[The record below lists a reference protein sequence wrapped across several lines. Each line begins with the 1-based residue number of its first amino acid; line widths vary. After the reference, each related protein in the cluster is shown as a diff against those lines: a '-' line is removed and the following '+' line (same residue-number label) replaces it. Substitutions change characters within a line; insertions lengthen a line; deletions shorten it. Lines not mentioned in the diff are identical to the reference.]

1 MYPVTKATKEGY
13 SVLDNEAKYH
23 LITLVSSNLNV
34 TLYGM
39 LLDLVHS
46 DKELEAQWAEPVSLT
61 CHFVLRKL

>member
-13 SVLDNEAKYH
+13 SVLEAKYH
-23 LITLVSSNLNV
+23 PIALVSSNLNV

>member
-13 SVLDNEAKYH
+13 SVLEAKYH
-23 LITLVSSNLNV
+23 LIALDSSNLNV
-34 TLYGM
+34 TLYGI

-61 CHFVLRKL
+61 CHFALRKL